1 MQQPQPI
8 DESTNDKVGDTA
20 MAPIAPN
27 IGPLA
32 LFLAFSQLALSGF
45 GGVLPWAHRTLVERK
60 GWLTEREFVDT
71 LALGQLLP
79 GPNIGNMAV
88 MIGYR
93 FAGYTGA
100 AAAFAGLVGG
110 PFLLMIAAGL
120 LYTRYGAL
128 PLVQQALSG
137 MSAVAAGLVLATG
150 LKMTA
155 TLKRHWRPWL
165 FIALS
170 LAGVGALR
178 WPLLAVVGGLAPFAI
193 AAAWGTED

>member
-1 MQQPQPI
+1 MPPAQPPA
-8 DESTNDKVGDTA
+8 DSTPAADSPRIV
-20 MAPIAPN
+20 
-27 IGPLA
+27 PLD
-32 LFLAFSQLALSGF
+32 LFLAFSQLAMSGF

-60 GWLTEREFVDT
+60 GWLTQREFVDT

-93 FAGYTGA
+93 FAGYRGA
-100 AAAFAGLVGG
+100 AAAFAGLVSG
-110 PFLLMIAAGL
+110 PFVLMIGLGL
-120 LYTRYGAL
+120 LYAGYGAL

-150 LKMTA
+150 FKMTGS
-155 TLKRHWRPWL
+155 LKRRWRPWL
-165 FIALS
+165 FTALS

-193 AAAWGTED
+193 AAAWGDDA

>member
-1 MQQPQPI
+1 MPLPQPPI
-8 DESTNDKVGDTA
+8 DS
-20 MAPIAPN
+20 APDPGTRT
-27 IGPLA
+27 IGPLE

-45 GGVLPWAHRTLVERK
+45 GGVLPWAHRMLVEQK
-60 GWLTEREFVDT
+60 GWLTQREFVET

-93 FAGYTGA
+93 FSGYAGA
-100 AAAFAGLVGG
+100 AAAFGGLVAG
-110 PFLLMIAAGL
+110 PFLLMIALGV
-120 LYTRYGAL
+120 LYRNYGAM

-150 LKMTA
+150 LKMSA
-155 TLKRHWRPWL
+155 SLKRHWRPFL
-165 FIALS
+165 FAALA

-178 WPLLAVVGGLAPFAI
+178 WPLLAVVGVLAPFAV
-193 AAAWGTED
+193 AAVWHEQA

>member
-1 MQQPQPI
+1 MPLPQPPA
-8 DESTNDKVGDTA
+8 DNNADPGTRG
-20 MAPIAPN
+20 
-27 IGPLA
+27 IGPLQ
-32 LFLAFSQLALSGF
+32 LFLAFSRLAMSGF
-45 GGVLPWAHRTLVERK
+45 GGVLPWAHRALVERK
-60 GWLTEREFVDT
+60 GWLTQREFVDT

-88 MIGYR
+88 MIGFR
-93 FAGYTGA
+93 FAGYRGA
-100 AAAFAGLVGG
+100 AAAFAGLVSG
-110 PFLLMIAAGL
+110 PFALMIVLGM
-120 LYTRYGAL
+120 LYTSYGNL

-150 LKMTA
+150 FKMTGS
-155 TLKRHWRPWL
+155 LKRRWRPWL

-193 AAAWGTED
+193 AAAWRDED

>member
-1 MQQPQPI
+1 MTPPQPI
-8 DESTNDKVGDTA
+8 KNDSDAADAHESA
-20 MAPIAPN
+20 APRIS
-27 IGPLA
+27 PLE

-60 GWLTEREFVDT
+60 GWLTQREFVET
-71 LALGQLLP
+71 LAMGQLLP

-93 FAGYTGA
+93 FAGYAGA
-100 AAAFAGLVGG
+100 AAAFAGLVSG
-110 PFLLMIAAGL
+110 PFIIMIATGL
-120 LYTRYGAL
+120 LYTQYGTQ

-137 MSAVAAGLVLATG
+137 MSSVAAGLVFATG

-165 FIALS
+165 FVALV

-178 WPLLAVVGGLAPFAI
+178 WPMLAVVGGLAPFAI
-193 AAAWGTED
+193 AAAWGQED

>member
-1 MQQPQPI
+1 MSKTPVP
-8 DESTNDKVGDTA
+8 KKL
-20 MAPIAPN
+20 N
-27 IGPLA
+27 IGPLD

-60 GWLTEREFVDT
+60 GWLSEREFVET

-93 FAGYTGA
+93 FAGYPGA
-100 AAAFAGLVGG
+100 AAAFGGLMGG
-110 PFLLMIAAGL
+110 PFLLMIAAGM
-120 LYTRYGAL
+120 LYETYGTL

-137 MSAVAAGLVLATG
+137 MSAVAAGLVFATG
-150 LKMTA
+150 LKMTRA
-155 TLKRHWRPWL
+155 LKRHWRPWL
-165 FIALS
+165 FTALA

-178 WPLLAVVGGLAPFAI
+178 WPLLAVVGALAPFAI
-193 AAAWGTED
+193 AAAWRDKA

>member
-1 MQQPQPI
+1 MPISQPPA
-8 DESTNDKVGDTA
+8 DGTRAADRPK
-20 MAPIAPN
+20 
-27 IGPLA
+27 IGPLE

-45 GGVLPWAHRTLVERK
+45 GGVLPWAHRTLVEKK
-60 GWLTEREFVDT
+60 GWLTQREFVET

-93 FAGYTGA
+93 FAGYAGV

-110 PFLLMIAAGL
+110 PFLIMIALGL
-120 LYTRYGAL
+120 LYRSYGAL
-128 PLVQQALSG
+128 PLVQHALSG

-150 LKMTA
+150 LKMTGSM
-155 TLKRHWRPWL
+155 KRHWRPWL
-165 FIALS
+165 FTALA

-178 WPLLAVVGGLAPFAI
+178 WPLLAVVGGLAPFAV
-193 AAAWGTED
+193 AAAWRDKS

>member
-1 MQQPQPI
+1 MPPA
-8 DESTNDKVGDTA
+8 ESPVDGTPDAARTK
-20 MAPIAPN
+20 
-27 IGPLA
+27 IGPLD

-60 GWLTEREFVDT
+60 GWLTQREFVET

-93 FAGYTGA
+93 FAGYPGA
-100 AAAFAGLVGG
+100 AAATLGLIGG
-110 PFLLMIAAGL
+110 PFAIMVTLGF
-120 LYTRYGAL
+120 LYGRYGTL
-128 PLVQQALSG
+128 PLVQQALTG

-150 LKMTA
+150 LKMTG

-165 FIALS
+165 FTALA
-170 LAGVGALR
+170 LAGVGMLR
-178 WPLLAVVGGLAPFAI
+178 WPLLAVVGALAPFAI
-193 AAAWGTED
+193 AAAWREAAA

>member
-1 MQQPQPI
+1 MSFPQPPN
-8 DESTNDKVGDTA
+8 ENDSDSARHPFKA
-20 MAPIAPN
+20 K

-60 GWLTEREFVDT
+60 AWLTQREFVDT
-71 LALGQLLP
+71 LAMGQLLP

-93 FAGYTGA
+93 FAGYAGA

-110 PFLLMIAAGL
+110 PFLIMIAAGI
-120 LYTRYGAL
+120 LYRNYGTL

-155 TLKRHWRPWL
+155 TLKRNWRPWL
-165 FIALS
+165 FLALS

-193 AAAWGTED
+193 AAAWDEKN

>member
-1 MQQPQPI
+1 MPLPPI
-8 DESTNDKVGDTA
+8 DTTPPPN
-20 MAPIAPN
+20 APK
-27 IGPLA
+27 IGRLE

-60 GWLTEREFVDT
+60 GWLTQREFIET

-93 FAGYTGA
+93 FAGYSGA
-100 AAAFAGLVGG
+100 AAAFAGLVAG
-110 PFLLMIAAGL
+110 PFLLMVAAGM
-120 LYTRYGAL
+120 LYQSYGAL

-150 LKMTA
+150 VKMTGS
-155 TLKRHWRPWL
+155 LKRHWRPWL
-165 FIALS
+165 FTVLA

-178 WPLLAVVGGLAPFAI
+178 WPLLAVVGALAPFAI
-193 AAAWGTED
+193 AAAWGERD

>member
-1 MQQPQPI
+1 MPPAPPPADRVPEIDRPI
-8 DESTNDKVGDTA
+8 
-20 MAPIAPN
+20 
-27 IGPLA
+27 IGPLE
-32 LFLAFSQLALSGF
+32 LFIAFSQLAMSGF

-60 GWLTEREFVDT
+60 GWLTQREFVDT

-93 FAGYTGA
+93 FAGYPGA
-100 AAAFAGLVGG
+100 MAAIGGLVGG
-110 PFLLMIAAGL
+110 PFLLMVAAGM
-120 LYTRYGAL
+120 LYSNYGAL

-150 LKMTA
+150 LKMTGS
-155 TLKRHWRPWL
+155 LKRHWRPWL
-165 FIALS
+165 FIALA

-178 WPLLAVVGGLAPFAI
+178 WPLLAVVGALAPFAI
-193 AAAWGTED
+193 ATAWRDEP

>member
-1 MQQPQPI
+1 MPPDQAPV
-8 DESTNDKVGDTA
+8 ESPHDADGPKVG
-20 MAPIAPN
+20 
-27 IGPLA
+27 PLD

-45 GGVLPWAHRTLVERK
+45 GGVLPWAHRTLVERR
-60 GWLTEREFVDT
+60 GWLTQREFVET

-93 FAGYTGA
+93 FAGYAGA
-100 AAAFAGLVGG
+100 VAAIAGLVGG

-120 LYTRYGAL
+120 LYSNYGAL

-150 LKMTA
+150 LKMA
-155 TLKRHWRPWL
+155 GSIRRHWRPWL
-165 FIALS
+165 FTALA

-178 WPLLAVVGGLAPFAI
+178 WPLLAVVGALAPFAI
-193 AAAWGTED
+193 AAAWRDEA

>member
-1 MQQPQPI
+1 MPAAQ
-8 DESTNDKVGDTA
+8 
-20 MAPIAPN
+20 APVDSPHPAGGPK
-27 IGPLA
+27 IGPLD

-60 GWLTEREFVDT
+60 GWLTQREFVET

-93 FAGYTGA
+93 FAGYAGA
-100 AAAFAGLVGG
+100 VAAFAGLVGG

-120 LYTRYGAL
+120 LYSNYGAL

-150 LKMTA
+150 LKMA
-155 TLKRHWRPWL
+155 RSIKRHWRPWL
-165 FIALS
+165 FTALA

-178 WPLLAVVGGLAPFAI
+178 WPLLAVVGALAPFAI
-193 AAAWGTED
+193 AAAWRDEA